1 MAKVRSDEQE
11 AYWAKPGHR
20 RSPDHP
26 AVAAMARPKIDW
38 IVGALGLSPGER
50 PTMVEV
56 GAGSGYFSVPLAEHF
71 ELTCV
76 DFSQAMLDTNPLPP
90 TRKRLGDAQ
99 ALALTDKSFDIGFC
113 GNLLHHLPEPVRAL
127 RELGRVSRRAVV
139 VIEPNATNPL
149 MFAFA
154 AMKAAERGALKFT
167 AAHVRALG
175 REAGLELQCFVTHG
189 SIVPNATPVPLVPVL
204 QRVDIAWPL
213 GFYHVAIFRP

>member
-154 AMKAAERGALKFT
+154 AMKAST
-167 AAHVRALG
+167 
-175 REAGLELQCFVTHG
+175 
-189 SIVPNATPVPLVPVL
+189 
-204 QRVDIAWPL
+204 W
-213 GFYHVAIFRP
+213 